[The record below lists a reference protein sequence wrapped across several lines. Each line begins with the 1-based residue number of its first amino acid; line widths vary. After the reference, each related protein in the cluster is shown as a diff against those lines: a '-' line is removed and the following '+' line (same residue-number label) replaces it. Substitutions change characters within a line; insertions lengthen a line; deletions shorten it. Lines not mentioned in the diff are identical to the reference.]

1 MIVEIDKFQ
10 AGGLSQLMAKHD
22 IEPAIFYITQTNTV
36 PNIHYT
42 LCTSG

>member
-22 IEPAIFYITQTNTV
+22 IKPATYIIQTKTV